1 MSGKYDDM
9 LRLPHHVS
17 STRPRM
23 SLHDRAAQFKPFAA
37 LTGSEAVIRETGR
50 LTDARAEL
58 DEDARA
64 ELDWRLQ
71 LLSGILSQEP
81 EVSVTYFQPDGKKTG
96 GAYRTVVGIVRK
108 IDGSE
113 GVLVMADGTSIPVA
127 DLFALE
133 GPWLPP
139 VN

>member
-17 STRPRM
+17 PTRPRM

-37 LTGSEAVIRETGR
+37 LTGYEAVLRETGR
-50 LTDARAEL
+50 LTDQRVEL
-58 DEDARA
+58 DENARA

-71 LLSGILSQEP
+71 LLSGMLSQRP
-81 EVSVTYFQPDGKKTG
+81 EVSVTYFQPDGKKAG
-96 GAYRTVVGIVRK
+96 GAYRTAAGTVRK
-108 IDGSE
+108 IDEAG
-113 GVLVMADGTSIPVA
+113 GVLVMADGTCIPIA

-139 VN
+139 VD

>member
-17 STRPRM
+17 PTRPRM

-37 LTGSEAVIRETGR
+37 LTGYEAVLRETGR
-50 LTDARAEL
+50 LTDQRVEL
-58 DEDARA
+58 DENART

-71 LLSGILSQEP
+71 LLSGMLSQRP
-81 EVSVTYFQPDGKKTG
+81 EVSVTYFQPDGKKAG
-96 GAYRTVVGIVRK
+96 GSYRTAAGTVRK
-108 IDGSE
+108 IDETE
-113 GVLVMADGTSIPVA
+113 GILVMADGTCIPVA

-139 VN
+139 VD

>member
-9 LRLPHHVS
+9 LRMPHHVS
-17 STRPRM
+17 PTRPRL
-23 SLHDRAAQFKPFAA
+23 SLHDRAAQFKPFSA
-37 LTGSEAVIRETGR
+37 LTGYEAVIRETGR

-81 EVSVTYFQPDGKKTG
+81 EVTVTYFQPDGKKAG
-96 GAYRTVVGIVRK
+96 GAYRTVVGAVRK
-108 IDGSE
+108 IDE
-113 GVLVMADGTSIPVA
+113 HEEVLVMADGTSIPVA

-133 GPWLPP
+133 GAWLPP
-139 VN
+139 VD